1 MDCEKFEPLLLDELY
16 EELDELT
23 SAAVKR
29 HVSGCARCASVL
41 NGMRATRRVAAL
53 PMMAVPDGLEDRIL
67 ASVKEAQKVV
77 PMKSR
82 MSRAVSVAGRWAMR
96 PQTAMAAVFLLM
108 IGSSA
113 VFLRSK
119 TVRSE
124 AASVSDFGAPAVT
137 VAQTQPESLN
147 NAAASAAHGAM
158 TLPPAAAPMATAP
171 APLAFAANEEPAAGA
186 VDRLTGGAGRD
197 GKKDDKALAALVQTQ
212 QEAQTRGATATLRK
226 DGDEPAK
233 EKAEGKPAPA
243 ATAMARSGPRAGEAE
258 SAPLTN
264 AGTPG
269 GAPAQDYG
277 GQQAF
282 GGSQNAYSN
291 KGASPQDGYS
301 AGMAAYRARKYDEA
315 TRQFDSA
322 AGTGDLNAALWA
334 AKAVKAGNGGC
345 SVALGRFDGIAQKTP
360 GTQTGNEALLEGAD
374 CQIELGQLEAA
385 RARLAALLNTSTHR
399 AQAQQGMA
407 KLAVAERQRSER
419 SGGGSGG
426 AVAAP
431 KAARPAA
438 APPAPA
444 PMRKAA
450 KPADNAA
457 VDSAK

>member
-41 NGMRATRRVAAL
+41 TGMRATRRVAAL
-53 PMMAVPDGLEDRIL
+53 PLLAVPDGLEDRIL

-82 MSRAVSVAGRWAMR
+82 MSRAISVAGRWAMR

-137 VAQTQPESLN
+137 VAQSQPESLN

-158 TLPPAAAPMATAP
+158 TLPPTMATAT
-171 APLAFAANEEPAAGA
+171 APIAFAANEEPAAGT

-212 QEAQTRGATATLRK
+212 QESQTRSTTALKK

-233 EKAEGKPAPA
+233 EKAEAKQAVVAAAP
-243 ATAMARSGPRAGEAE
+243 TAMPRSGPRAGEAE
-258 SAPLTN
+258 SAPPTN

-277 GQQAF
+277 GQAF
-282 GGSQNAYSN
+282 GGSQNAYGN

-322 AGTGDLNAALWA
+322 ASTGDLNAALWG

-345 SVALGRFDGIAQKTP
+345 SVALARFDGVAQKTP
-360 GTQTGNEALLEGAD
+360 GTQIGNEALLEGAD

-385 RARLAALLNTSTHR
+385 RARLTALLNTSTHR
-399 AQAQQGMA
+399 AQAQQSMA